1 MRLVRVRRNSMFFK
15 NLSRFNYTFKDLG
28 VQPMRA
34 INPFKR
40 ARIDLKDKAHRDSFY
55 YYNIQAG
62 DTPEIISQKAY
73 SNPHYFWAILMFND
87 IVNPFSEMPRSE
99 TVVETL
105 EEQQFENMGSFF
117 YEDDNELGLSSAD
130 GYTRSRFPRV
140 GDIVVKLDGNSP
152 ASTLVSVQIVGLDK
166 TLQRIDFLTTTENGL
181 FAEGDSFA
189 IIDKTGEDTYEI
201 AYRSKILK
209 RFDDKTKAY
218 ASFKTPE
225 GKSISPLAEA
235 PNKLFATSAEYEF
248 YVSQLGNENIKY
260 TLLGEFVESEG
271 SGSKTASENEG
282 YRALNL
288 VETAQEKADDI
299 KRIKIPDARLLQPM
313 LTAMSDT
320 LTKSPLSD
328 TVVANYNSRIK

>member
-1 MRLVRVRRNSMFFK
+1 MFFK
-15 NLSRFNYTFKDLG
+15 NLNNFNYEFKDLD
-28 VQPMRA
+28 VTSQPA
-34 INPFKR
+34 INVFKR

-55 YYNIQAG
+55 YYDIQPG
-62 DTPEIISQKAY
+62 DTPEIISDRAY
-73 SNPHYFWAILMFND
+73 GNPHYYWAILMFND
-87 IVNPFSEMPRSE
+87 IVNPFSELSRSE
-99 TVVETL
+99 TVVEKL
-105 EEQQFENMGSFF
+105 EENQFKDMGSFF
-117 YEDDNELGLSSAD
+117 YENDDELGLSSAD

-140 GDIVVKLDGNSP
+140 GDIMVKLDGNSP

-181 FAEGDSFA
+181 FEEGDSFA

-225 GKSISPLAEA
+225 GKNISPLAEA
-235 PNKLFATSAEYEF
+235 PNKLFASSTEYEF
-248 YVSQLGNENIKY
+248 YVSQLGNENIKH

-282 YRALNL
+282 YRVLNS
-288 VETAQEKADDI
+288 VETAQEKADNI
-299 KRIKIPDARLLQPM
+299 RRIKIPDAKLLQPI
-313 LTAMSDT
+313 LRAMSDA
-320 LTKSPLSD
+320 LNKSPLSD
-328 TVVANYNSRIK
+328 TVVANYNANIK